1 MELTLVDRSVRRGR
15 VAASLAFLGFGTALG
30 VWTARIPAIKANLGL
45 TDGRLSIAL
54 LAFAAGCIAGM
65 VLIGRLSDRF
75 GSARVLVPAMVL
87 EGVLLV
93 PPGFAGGLVAL
104 CVALFLFGATHGTLN
119 IAMNA
124 NAIEVQRAAGRPI
137 MSSFHAVYSI
147 GGFLGAMIGSLFAR
161 SGAGVGVT
169 LLSAGAAVVALAI
182 CSASWL
188 LPARPATQ
196 AAASSPASV
205 QSSAAAS
212 PAASVPPGVSASSA
226 GSVPPGASASSAA
239 SVPTGDS
246 AAPASSVPPG
256 GSASS
261 AARRAS
267 STAGGGRRLMLMFLG
282 VLVLCTLVGEGAAAD
297 WSAVYLRDNLETS
310 AGFAAYGYAAFAVMM
325 TVGRIFGD
333 RLTRTLGPVLLVRLS
348 GLLAAVG
355 LGAAL
360 LVNQP
365 IAGVVGFGLLGA
377 GLSCIAPQLFTAA
390 GDQDPERAGR
400 ALSTVVSIG
409 YLGFLL
415 GPVLIGAA
423 ATVVTLPVALGIPV
437 LLAVFVAASAPALR
451 PRDQR

>member
-1 MELTLVDRSVRRGR
+1 MELTSVDQHVRRGR

-30 VWTARIPAIKANLGL
+30 VWTARIPAVKSNLGL

-65 VLIGRLSDRF
+65 VVIGRLSDRF

-137 MSSFHAVYSI
+137 MSSFHAVYSV

-161 SGAGVGVT
+161 AGAGVGVT
-169 LLSAGAAVVALAI
+169 LLAVGAGVAALAV
-182 CSASWL
+182 CSAPWL
-188 LPARPATQ
+188 LSARRPAVPE
-196 AAASSPASV
+196 AGPA
-205 QSSAAAS
+205 
-212 PAASVPPGVSASSA
+212 
-226 GSVPPGASASSAA
+226 
-239 SVPTGDS
+239 
-246 AAPASSVPPG
+246 
-256 GSASS
+256 
-261 AARRAS
+261 
-267 STAGGGRRLMLMFLG
+267 GGRRSLILMFLG

-310 AGFAAYGYAAFAVMM
+310 ASFAAYGYAAFAIMM

-333 RLTRTLGPVLLVRLS
+333 RLTRALGPVLLVRLS
-348 GLLAAVG
+348 GLVAAGG

-365 IAGVVGFGLLGA
+365 VAGVVGFGLLGA
-377 GLSCIAPQLFTAA
+377 GLSCIAPQVFTAA
-390 GDQDPERAGR
+390 GERDPERAAR

-415 GPVLIGAA
+415 GPVLIGAV
-423 ATVVTLPVALGIPV
+423 ATVTTLPVALGIPV

-451 PRDQR
+451 PRGQR

>member
-30 VWTARIPAIKANLGL
+30 VWTARIPAVKSNLGL
-45 TDGRLSIAL
+45 GDGRLGVAL

-65 VLIGRLSDRF
+65 VVIGRLSDRF
-75 GSARVLVPAMVL
+75 GSGRVLVPAMVL

-93 PPGFAGGLVAL
+93 PPGFAGGLTAL
-104 CVALFLFGATHGTLN
+104 CAALFLFGATHGTLN

-124 NAIEVQRAAGRPI
+124 HAIEVQRAAGRPI
-137 MSSFHAVYSI
+137 MSSFHAVYSV

-161 SGAGVGVT
+161 SGAGVGLT
-169 LLSAGAAVVALAI
+169 LLAVGAGVVALAVW
-182 CSASWL
+182 SASWL
-188 LPARPATQ
+188 LPSRPAF
-196 AAASSPASV
+196 
-205 QSSAAAS
+205 
-212 PAASVPPGVSASSA
+212 
-226 GSVPPGASASSAA
+226 
-239 SVPTGDS
+239 S
-246 AAPASSVPPG
+246 AAPASV
-256 GSASS
+256 SAPNSSSSPAASSSS
-261 AARRAS
+261 AASAEPAAVSPPASFSPPAS
-267 STAGGGRRLMLMFLG
+267 SSPPGPSSSARAGGRRSLRLMFLG

-297 WSAVYLRDNLETS
+297 WSAVYLRDNLGTS
-310 AGFAAYGYAAFAVMM
+310 AGVAAYGYAAFAVMM
-325 TVGRIFGD
+325 TAGRVFGD
-333 RLTRTLGPVLLVRLS
+333 RLTRTLGPVLLVRVS

-355 LGAAL
+355 LGVAL

-365 IAGVVGFGLLGA
+365 LAGVVGFGLLGA
-377 GLSCIAPQLFTAA
+377 GLSCIAPQVFTAA

-451 PRDQR
+451 PRDQP

>member
-1 MELTLVDRSVRRGR
+1 MELTSVDRGVRRGR

-30 VWTARIPAIKANLGL
+30 VWTARIPAVKSNLGL
-45 TDGRLSIAL
+45 SDGRLSIAL

-137 MSSFHAVYSI
+137 MSSFHAVYSV

-161 SGAGVGVT
+161 AGAGVGVT
-169 LLSAGAAVVALAI
+169 LLTVGIAVVVLAV

-188 LPARPATQ
+188 LSSRP
-196 AAASSPASV
+196 
-205 QSSAAAS
+205 
-212 PAASVPPGVSASSA
+212 
-226 GSVPPGASASSAA
+226 
-239 SVPTGDS
+239 
-246 AAPASSVPPG
+246 AAPAPAVTERPPT
-256 GSASS
+256 
-261 AARRAS
+261 ARAF
-267 STAGGGRRLMLMFLG
+267 GERRSLMLMFLG

-310 AGFAAYGYAAFAVMM
+310 AGFAAYGYAAFAIMM

-333 RLTRTLGPVLLVRLS
+333 RLTRALGPVLLVRLS
-348 GLLAAVG
+348 GLVAAVG

-365 IAGVVGFGLLGA
+365 VAGVVGFGLLGA
-377 GLSCIAPQLFTAA
+377 GLSCIAPQVFTAA
-390 GDQDPERAGR
+390 GERDPERAGR

-415 GPVLIGAA
+415 GPVLIGAV

-451 PRDQR
+451 PRGQR